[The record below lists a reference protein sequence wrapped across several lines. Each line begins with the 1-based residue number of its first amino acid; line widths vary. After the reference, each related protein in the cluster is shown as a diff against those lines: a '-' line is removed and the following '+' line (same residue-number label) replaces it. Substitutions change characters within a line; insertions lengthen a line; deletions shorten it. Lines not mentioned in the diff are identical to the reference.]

1 MADLFV
7 TSGKPTANRPRAA
20 FTGRAARLSRKEF
33 LAELAEY
40 SEALR
45 RSIEAQVDGFTTD
58 PADSARRRQ
67 RAQDDYRFFAE
78 TYFPHYLTHAPSR
91 FHEFLY
97 EALPRVVA
105 DARGLR
111 VAIAAPRGEAKSTL
125 VSLIFVLWCMVTKRK
140 RLIPVIMDAYEQAAV
155 ALAEIKA
162 ELEVNPRLRQDWAE
176 ACGQGPVWRE
186 GKIIIRNGA
195 QARAFGRG
203 KRLRGL
209 RHGPFR
215 PDLVILDDLENDEN
229 VRSPEQRDKLER
241 WINKAVLRLGPP
253 DGGMDVL
260 YVGTILH
267 YDSVLARM
275 LRNAMWEAHRFK
287 GLIRQ
292 PDRMDLWDQWE
303 EALRNS
309 EGDKRAAARAFYE
322 KHEAEMEAG
331 AEVSWPA
338 GRPLYVLMEI
348 RAEDHAAF
356 DSEIQNEPIDDQ
368 DAPFQKITYW
378 VQPNNRWLFY
388 GVCDPSLGRRNVA
401 RDPSA
406 LIVGG
411 FDRETG
417 VLDTVVADI
426 KRRVPDRIIEDIIAL
441 QQQWGCLVWWIE
453 AVQFQEFLQT
463 ELVKRSAARHMA
475 VPALPYVPHIDKSL
489 RIESIQPHITNGLI
503 RLHPSQTTLIEQLR
517 HWPMAD
523 HDDGPDA
530 LSALW
535 QLVTG
540 NAPAYGWRSAVP
552 GRMDHGAR
560 AGRRGRL
567 DDDDPDPIDR
577 RVRVTAGVRARK
589 GAW

>member
-1 MADLFV
+1 MADLSSRKALLG
-7 TSGKPTANRPRAA
+7 TPGK
-20 FTGRAARLSRKEF
+20 LSRKEF

-40 SEALR
+40 SDALR
-45 RSIEAQVDGFTTD
+45 HSIEAQVDGFTTD
-58 PADSARRRQ
+58 PADTARRRK
-67 RAQDDYRFFAE
+67 RALENYQFFAE
-78 TYFPHYLTHAPSR
+78 TYFPHYLTHRASK
-91 FHEFLY
+91 FHEFLF
-97 EALPRVVA
+97 ERLPAVVA

-111 VAIAAPRGEAKSTL
+111 LAIAAPRGEAKSTM
-125 VSLIFVLWCMVTKRK
+125 VTLIFVLWCLIGKRK
-140 RLIPVIMDAYEQAAV
+140 RLVPIIMDAYEQAAV

-162 ELEVNPRLRQDWAE
+162 ELEVNPRLRQDFPE

-186 GKIIIRNGA
+186 GKIITRNGA

-215 PDLVILDDLENDEN
+215 PDLVVLDDLENDEN

-267 YDSVLARM
+267 YDSVLARC
-275 LRNAMWEAHRFK
+275 LRNPMWEAHRFK
-287 GLIRQ
+287 GLLRM

-303 EALRNS
+303 EVLRNA

-322 KHEAEMEAG
+322 KHRAEMEAG
-331 AEVSWPA
+331 AQVSWPE
-338 GRPLYVLMEI
+338 GRPLYAMMEI
-348 RAEDHAAF
+348 RAESHSAF
-356 DSEIQNEPIDDQ
+356 DSEIQNDPIDDE
-368 DAPFQKITYW
+368 DAPFRKITYW
-378 VQPNNRWLFY
+378 VQPSNKWLFY
-388 GVCDPSLGRRNVA
+388 GVCDPSLGRKNRA

-406 LIVGG
+406 LLVGG
-411 FDRETG
+411 FNRESG
-417 VLDTVVADI
+417 VLDVVVADI

-441 QQQWGCLVWWIE
+441 QQQWPCLVWWIE

-463 ELVKRSAARHMA
+463 VLVKRSAERGVP
-475 VPALPYVPHIDKSL
+475 VPALPYVPHVDKDL
-489 RIESIQPHITNGLI
+489 RIESIQPHVANGLI
-503 RLHPSQTTLIEQLR
+503 RLHASQTTLIEQLS
-517 HWPMAD
+517 HWPMSD

-540 NAPAYGWRSAVP
+540 NAPAYGWRSAAQHNALT
-552 GRMDHGAR
+552 G
-560 AGRRGRL
+560 
-567 DDDDPDPIDR
+567 DPVER
-577 RVRVTAGVRARK
+577 QVRVTAGVRARK